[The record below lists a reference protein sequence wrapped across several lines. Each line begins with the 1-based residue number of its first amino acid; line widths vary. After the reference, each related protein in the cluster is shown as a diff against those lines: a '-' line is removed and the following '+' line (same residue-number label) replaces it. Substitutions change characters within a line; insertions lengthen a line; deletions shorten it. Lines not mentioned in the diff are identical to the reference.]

1 MEKLGNFFLFLSF
14 HSVYLHPF
22 IMDKNIFIEKV
33 TALFLSHGPRTLT
46 MDDIA
51 KEFSISKKTLYQ
63 MYSNK
68 EEILKEVMIYSL
80 QTIFKVIRE
89 NSKKYDDP
97 LAFFLLSADET
108 LEDIFVDKRDAFF
121 HQMIKYYPE
130 IFRGHIIK
138 VYEEMNDVFTE
149 NIIKGREMGIFRKDF
164 DHDMYTKFYIQ
175 LVSSVGDSLLFVE
188 ESNDKCAFRDKVVDF
203 YLNAIL
209 TEKGKEN
216 LKELKEN
223 DKKD

>member
-1 MEKLGNFFLFLSF
+1 
-14 HSVYLHPF
+14 
-22 IMDKNIFIEKV
+22 MDKNIFIEKV

-164 DHDMYTKFYIQ
+164 DQDMYTKFYIQ

-188 ESNDKCAFRDKVVDF
+188 ESNDKCAFRDKVADF

>member
-1 MEKLGNFFLFLSF
+1 MFLSF

-164 DHDMYTKFYIQ
+164 DQDMYTKFYIQ

-188 ESNDKCAFRDKVVDF
+188 ESNDKCAFRDKVADF

>member
-1 MEKLGNFFLFLSF
+1 
-14 HSVYLHPF
+14 
-22 IMDKNIFIEKV
+22 MDKNIFIEKV

-108 LEDIFVDKRDAFF
+108 LVEIFVDKRDAFF

-164 DHDMYTKFYIQ
+164 DQDMYTKFYIQ

-188 ESNDKCAFRDKVVDF
+188 ESNDKCAFRDKVADF